1 MKRASVPSR
10 RSSGTFPSPGTPAG
24 LQKGWNSERVPLPN
38 RRCGNGG
45 GAVSGALPFGNGR
58 ALPSKWEDA
67 EKWIFSPVSG
77 DNVGRAAA
85 LLPPQQRRPK
95 SKSGPLGGVG
105 LSAPGGIG
113 CYSVCSPLVQGFEG
127 GRVRGTLMGNGGS
140 PFSAGVLIP
149 DRAGYRVVGGGG
161 GGGGVDRVEG
171 RSSSAET
178 EPCMV
183 RSASVHGWSDL
194 LVPSSLPSSQDEKAE
209 GTKDAS
215 TMISPPIL
223 SKDMATQMSPEG
235 SSQSSLTER
244 PQISSPSHSTDHPIA
259 DSQSHHSKLEVRDVQ
274 VDDRVT
280 VTRWSKK
287 QISRVSVKG
296 GSTNIMEWKKKTA
309 EVRASA
315 WEVTQ
320 TAKCVSKLK
329 REEAKITAWENL
341 QKAKAEAAIRKLEMK
356 LEKKRS
362 SSMDKI
368 LNKLKCAQRKAQE
381 MRNIV
386 SSIQSNQVAR
396 TSSFRR
402 TRQMGS
408 LSGCFTC
415 HAFY

>member
-1 MKRASVPSR
+1 MKRSSVPSR
-10 RSSGTFPSPGTPAG
+10 RSSGTFPSPGTPNYGSNTAG
-24 LQKGWNSERVPLPN
+24 LHKGWSSERVPLPSN
-38 RRCGNGG
+38 NGRRYGHNGG
-45 GAVSGALPFGNGR
+45 GGGGSSVLGVLPFNSGR
-58 ALPSKWEDA
+58 TLPSKWEDA

-95 SKSGPLGGVG
+95 SKSGPLGGAG
-105 LSAPGGIG
+105 LGGQGGIG
-113 CYSVCSPLVQGFEG
+113 FYSACSPLVPGFEG
-127 GRVRGTLMGNGGS
+127 RS

-149 DRAGYRVVGGGG
+149 DRACVGNGRGRVVGGG
-161 GGGGVDRVEG
+161 DRVEG

-183 RSASVHGWSDL
+183 HCASVNGW
-194 LVPSSLPSSQDEKAE
+194 SSLPSSRDERVE
-209 GTKDAS
+209 CTKDAS

-223 SKDMATQMSPEG
+223 RKDVSTQMSPEG
-235 SSQSSLTER
+235 SSQSSPKDR
-244 PQISSPSHSTDHPIA
+244 PHISSPSPSTDLQIA
-259 DSQSHHSKLEVRDVQ
+259 DLQSHLSKLEVRDVQ

-280 VTRWSKK
+280 VTRWTKK
-287 QISRVSVKG
+287 QI
-296 GSTNIMEWKKKTA
+296 NIDWKRKTS

-315 WEVTQ
+315 WEVAE
-320 TAKCVSKLK
+320 TAKCISKLK

-368 LNKLKCAQRKAQE
+368 LNKLRSAQRKAQA

-386 SSIQSNQVAR
+386 SSSQANQVVR
-396 TSSFRR
+396 TSTFRR
-402 TRQMGS
+402 TGQMSS

-415 HAFY
+415 HAF